1 MVFCHFCHEIYCAL
15 PSRFRLQFSGLSGKP
30 LVVVISGDGYG
41 SSLTFASA
49 GMFIAPACPLN
60 QHFQTIRGRTAMAWN
75 LLFTSDIGLLSLFT
89 ILFILVMAVYIGYY
103 AMKQVNKEAASRGGQ
118 SQPGAH

>member
-1 MVFCHFCHEIYCAL
+1 MVFCHFCHETNYTL

-30 LVVVISGDGYG
+30 LAMLISGNGHG

-89 ILFILVMAVYIGYY
+89 ILFMIVMAVYIGRY
-103 AMKQVNKEAASRGGQ
+103 ALKQVNKENAHRGGQ